1 MVAACRALETES
13 TDGLVRD
20 PFAAELAGQRGMAIA
35 RAVPG
40 LPVLCF
46 GVGIRSRF
54 LDELL
59 GQALADAR
67 IATVVAL
74 GAGLDTRPWRLDL
87 RPDLRW
93 IEVDFPAM
101 LEYKSAVMAPHQP
114 KCRIERLAAD
124 LNDAS
129 ARAAVFAAVGE
140 DSALMITEGLL
151 MYLPAETIEALAT
164 EPVYLSG
171 IRHWLLDL
179 ATPEMGK
186 RVGMDQRQAFLNVRA
201 PDHLNGAKILE
212 LLHRTG
218 GSPGSDA
225 LTPATPGPWPATG
238 FWREPPRRLLQ
249 MHQPSHQFRPPPTT
263 PAACTCSAEKSERG
277 RCRFERS
284 PRDSTDSRSWR
295 SCCAV
300 ARRQSR
306 RSNGS
311 ALRRRPRVGAGDGR
325 NSRRLFRT
333 SALVYT
339 AGETEVPGERQPAS
353 SERRTAS
360 GKRDSRHSGY
370 TSRFSEYHH
379 DGFDG
384 GIL

>member
-1 MVAACRALETES
+1 MASEDPGIHHVSDTALMVAACRALETES
-13 TDGLVRD
+13 TEGLVRD
-20 PFAAELAGQRGMAIA
+20 PFAAELAGERGMAIA

-54 LDELL
+54 LDDLL
-59 GQALADAR
+59 GQSLADAR

-101 LEYKSAVMAPHQP
+101 LEYKSAVMASHQP

-140 DSALMITEGLL
+140 DPTLMITEGLL
-151 MYLPAETIEALAT
+151 MYLPAETIEALAA

-201 PDHLNGAKILE
+201 PNHLNGSEILE
-212 LLHRTG
+212 LLDRTG
-218 GSPGSDA
+218 WISRQRRTYTRDA
-225 LTPATPGPWPATG
+225 WAVARDRILARAAAAAATDATAQ
-238 FWREPPRRLLQ
+238 PPV
-249 MHQPSHQFRPPPTT
+249 PPPTDD
-263 PAACTCSAEKSERG
+263 PSGVHLFG
-277 RCRFERS
+277 RE
-284 PRDSTDSRSWR
+284 
-295 SCCAV
+295 
-300 ARRQSR
+300 
-306 RSNGS
+306 
-311 ALRRRPRVGAGDGR
+311 
-325 NSRRLFRT
+325 
-333 SALVYT
+333 
-339 AGETEVPGERQPAS
+339 
-353 SERRTAS
+353 
-360 GKRDSRHSGY
+360 
-370 TSRFSEYHH
+370 
-379 DGFDG
+379 
-384 GIL
+384 